1 MGQTPKPDNKP
12 KYNQNKPYEW
22 VDSQWE
28 KFMEEQKELKNKI
41 EELERENEGLR
52 NIINAKDN
60 QLELDFTG
68 DSPPSADE
76 MLQANLFPTAKEERT
91 DEWRIQQFNRNRGPE
106 EQVKTIEEMEKRIE
120 EMYDS
125 DNLMESPDLYLYE
138 SPDGGDTIYRRKSGS
153 SEREKL

>member
-28 KFMEEQKELKNKI
+28 KFMKEQKELKDRI
-41 EELERENEGLR
+41 SELEAENKGLR
-52 NIINAKDN
+52 DIINSE

-68 DSPPSADE
+68 DTPPSPDE
-76 MLQANLFPTAKEERT
+76 LLQSNLFKTEAKEERT
-91 DEWRIQQFNRNRGPE
+91 DEWLIQQFNRNRGPE
-106 EQVKTIEEMEKRIE
+106 EWVKTIEEMETRIE
-120 EMYDS
+120 EMYD
-125 DNLMESPDLYLYE
+125 PDYLYE
-138 SPDGGDTIYRRKSGS
+138 SPDGGNTIYRRKSGS

>member
-1 MGQTPKPDNKP
+1 MGTTPKVDNKP

-28 KFMEEQKELKNKI
+28 KYMTEQKVLRNRI
-41 EELERENEGLR
+41 EALEKENEGLK
-52 NIINAKDN
+52 NIINADSN
-60 QLELDFTG
+60 QLELDFSG
-68 DSPPSADE
+68 DTNPVSQPS
-76 MLQANLFPTAKEERT
+76 LFPEAKEERT

-106 EQVKTIEEMEKRIE
+106 EQVKTIQEMEKRIE

-138 SPDGGDTIYRRKSGS
+138 SPDGGSTIYRRKSGS
-153 SEREKL
+153 SEREEI